1 MYTVEDFLN
10 RTICV
15 QCDTIEQRDQLR
27 EMAGWEGQYDAFGCV
42 KTPAIF
48 YHRRHDGKCY
58 GHTTYT
64 DIGSN
69 GIEHAHNEWLEIVP
83 FDDLVAPSCVFDAGM
98 FNQMLGIKRE

>member
-42 KTPAIF
+42 KTP
-48 YHRRHDGKCY
+48 
-58 GHTTYT
+58 
-64 DIGSN
+64 DIGSG

-98 FNQMLGIKRE
+98 FNRMLGIKQE